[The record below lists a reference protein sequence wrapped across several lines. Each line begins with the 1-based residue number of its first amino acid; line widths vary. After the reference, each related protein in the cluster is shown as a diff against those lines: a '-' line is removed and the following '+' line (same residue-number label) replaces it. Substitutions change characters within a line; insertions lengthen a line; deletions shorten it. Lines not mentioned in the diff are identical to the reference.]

1 MCCKLGKAIITE
13 GQILQNRNVY
23 IQGYVATMWPGAVTL
38 LIQSIEI
45 GSLVSSMNEYSK
57 P

>member
-38 LIQSIEI
+38 QIQSIEI
-45 GSLVSSMNEYSK
+45 
-57 P
+57 